1 MDIAASSLVNALT
14 PAAAADAAPV
24 AADPLATARF
34 AELMGGAPPA
44 VADPSAPAANPPA
57 LPPPGERS
65 VGDAVLA
72 GMQNLS
78 GEFKASWQMVQSTL
92 DSGQA
97 MTLPDML
104 KMQMGLAQMSIQHEL
119 IGKAVSRS
127 AQNLDQLVKLQ

>member
-1 MDIAASSLVNALT
+1 MDIAATSLVNAL
-14 PAAAADAAPV
+14 APV
-24 AADPLATARF
+24 AATEIAPAAADPLATTRF
-34 AELMGGAPPA
+34 AELMAAAPPPA
-44 VADPSAPAANPPA
+44 ADPATSAAA

-65 VGDAVLA
+65 VGDNILA

-78 GEFKASWQMVQSTL
+78 GEFKASWQMVQSAL